1 MKQNATPLSS
11 LGKYGLIEHLSNKIP
26 TKNSGTLKGIG
37 DDASVLNANKKE
49 VLISTDLLNE
59 GVHFDLVYT
68 PLQHLGYK
76 AVVVG
81 ISDIFAMNAIPSQIL
96 VSLGISGKFSLEAI
110 DLLYSGIEKACENY
124 NVDLIGG
131 DTVSSVTGL
140 TIAITAIGTA
150 KKNKIVMR
158 DTAKEGDWVCLSG
171 NVGAAY
177 AGLQVLKREKEVF
190 AVNPHSQPDLSAY
203 NYVLERQLKP
213 EAKKNIV
220 EELEKNKILPTSMI
234 DVSNGLSSEIMHI
247 CKSSKVGV
255 ELYEDKLPIDKETA
269 FVAQELN
276 MDTSLFAMNG
286 GEDFELLFTITPE
299 DFKKIEKIKEVS
311 IIGKILPQNK
321 GMKLLGR
328 GEGSVNIKS
337 QGWGEE

>member
-1 MKQNATPLSS
+1 MKENATPLSS

-26 TKNSGTLKGIG
+26 IKHTHSLKGIG
-37 DDASVLNANKKE
+37 DDASVLGASKKE
-49 VLISTDLLNE
+49 LLVSTDLLVE

-81 ISDIFAMNAIPSQIL
+81 ISDIFAMNAMPSQIL
-96 VSLGISGKFSLEAI
+96 VSLAISGKFSVEAI
-110 DLLYSGIEKACENY
+110 DLLYAGIEKACEHY
-124 NVDLIGG
+124 AIDLVGG

-140 TIAITAIGTA
+140 TIGITAIGTA

-213 EAKKNIV
+213 GAKRNIIDD
-220 EELEKNKILPTSMI
+220 LEKNNILPTSMI

-269 FVAQELN
+269 FVAQELH
-276 MDTSLFAMNG
+276 MDTSLLAMNG

-299 DFKKIEKIKEVS
+299 DLKKIEKIKEVS